1 MRYRITTPAEGHTGV
16 VAGVSFRK
24 GAAELETGTDGA
36 VAALAYFRRRGYG
49 IEEAAGGKPTGSG
62 RPPQAADKAAW
73 VAYAVTCGADQAE
86 AEGATKATLID
97 QYGKGDA

>member
-1 MRYRITTPAEGHTGV
+1 MVVPTYVRRVGHLVAERIRPEPGSPDAQ
-16 VAGVSFRK
+16 R
-24 GAAELETGTDGA
+24 L
-36 VAALAYFRRRGYG
+36 AALADDPSSGWQC
-49 IEEAAGGKPTGSG
+49 EAVPEPAPPAG

-86 AEGATKATLID
+86 AEGATKAALIE